1 MDKDYSDLEITF
13 EINKKINSLN
23 KTRDNRIEMS
33 KRLKSYS
40 EKWKFIF
47 FILNFEAVLFVLL
60 SLAGSKVNKSFGAD
74 EFTLF
79 AGSFSIYVIL
89 LQYYINELNYNERA
103 LKAHYHQLEIEDLIL
118 ELKKILILSK
128 DKLIAIDEHYSIMV
142 KYQSLLKNNENHNS
156 LDNKKR
162 LSRNNSNIKV
172 KDYTTDNILLYIN
185 MVLILIPVVILVILL
200 W

>member
-1 MDKDYSDLEITF
+1 MNKDYSNLEITF

-60 SLAGSKVNKSFGAD
+60 SLAGSKVNDNFGSG

-79 AGSFSIYVIL
+79 AGAFSIYVIL
-89 LQYYINELNYNERA
+89 LQYYVNELNYNERS

-128 DKLIAIDEHYSIMV
+128 EKLIAIDEHYSIMV

-162 LSRNNSNIKV
+162 LSRNDSNIKV

-185 MVLILIPVVILVILL
+185 MVLLLIPVVILVILL
-200 W
+200 